1 MKIKRM
7 KSHLNFNKV
16 FVIFGFIFF
25 VLTHVMG
32 QSNKQAEV
40 FYQCLPCGS
49 ACDTLSFKQPGK
61 CPHCHMELVKKSAI
75 HLGSIEPSRICK
87 YINEHPTVLLLD
99 VRTKEEFEG
108 KADPDYGTLK
118 NAVNIPIQQLE
129 SRLSQLNAYKNRE
142 IIVYCS
148 HSQRSPRAGYLLLQN
163 GFTNVTNMT
172 GGLSVMKD
180 KACKK

>member
-1 MKIKRM
+1 MLVANDIFAQSGTKEKI
-7 KSHLNFNKV
+7 L
-16 FVIFGFIFF
+16 
-25 VLTHVMG
+25 
-32 QSNKQAEV
+32 
-40 FYQCLPCGS
+40 YQCLPCGS
-49 ACDTLSFKQPGK
+49 KCDTITFRQPGE
-61 CPHCHMELVKKSAI
+61 CPHCRMELVKKLSYNM
-75 HLGSIEPSRICK
+75 GSIDPSRICS
-87 YINEHPTVLLLD
+87 YLESHPNVLLLD

-118 NAVNIPIQQLE
+118 NAVNIPVQQLE

-148 HSQRSPRAGYLLLQN
+148 HSQRSPRAVYVLLQN
-163 GFTNVTNMT
+163 GFTKVTNMT

>member
-1 MKIKRM
+1 M
-7 KSHLNFNKV
+7 KSHFIFNKV
-16 FVIFGFIFF
+16 IIIFSLTLFVWTDVI
-25 VLTHVMG
+25 G
-32 QSNKQAEV
+32 QSNKQANI
-40 FYQCLPCGS
+40 FYQCIPCGS
-49 ACDTLSFKQPGK
+49 ACDTLSFKQPGN

-75 HLGSIEPSRICK
+75 NLGSIEPSRICK

-129 SRLSQLNAYKNRE
+129 SRISEISKYKNRE

-163 GFTNVTNMT
+163 GFTKVTNMT